1 MTVRRRAIIGGA
13 ALTLLAGVT
22 AGLVVGGSGGLPWGS
37 HPDAASAATET
48 SSTPAPPAPS
58 EQPLKEGAVEVNQA
72 AEDSSTV
79 GRGST
84 RSLDG
89 AATAFSTYAVW
100 VVGSP
105 AARKDPDLVAE
116 AVGGDVINSADAQ
129 LLAGIQRSAGDT
141 FAAEDG
147 AYRVIGH
154 SGSAERPDQVMVE
167 VAAPLTMQDKTRWA
181 VVGGVVQ
188 WTSEGWT
195 VASIRPR
202 EIPQPSGADQASD
215 LSTKERAKTLAGLGW
230 QLFADER

>member
-1 MTVRRRAIIGGA
+1 MTVHRSAVLGGA
-13 ALTLLAGVT
+13 TLTLLVGVT

-48 SSTPAPPAPS
+48 SSTPVPRTPS
-58 EQPLKEGAVEVNQA
+58 EQPLKEGAVEVDQA
-72 AEDSSTV
+72 AEDASSV
-79 GRGST
+79 GRGAIRT
-84 RSLDG
+84 LDG

-105 AARKDPDLVAE
+105 AALEDPALVAE
-116 AVGGDVINSADAQ
+116 TIGGTVINSADAQ
-129 LLAGIQRSAGDT
+129 LLAGMQRSAGDT

-167 VAAPLTMQDKTRWA
+167 VAAPLSVKGKTRWA

-195 VASIRPR
+195 VASIQPR
-202 EIPQPSGADQASD
+202 EVPQPSDADQATD
-215 LSTKERAKTLAGLGW
+215 LSSEERAKTLAGLGW
-230 QLFADER
+230 RLFADER